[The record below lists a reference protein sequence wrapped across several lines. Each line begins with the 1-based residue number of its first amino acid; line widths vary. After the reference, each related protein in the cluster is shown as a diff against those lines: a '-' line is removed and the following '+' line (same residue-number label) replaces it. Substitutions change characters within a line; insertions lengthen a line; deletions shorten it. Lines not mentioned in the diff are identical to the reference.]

1 MLRGF
6 IFQLRIMEKIDLAT
20 APEYFH
26 KYIQLVPSTDLET
39 AFKLHQTDFLSL
51 LESIEGDK
59 WEYRYAKDKWTIK
72 EMVQHVIDTER
83 VFAYRALCIARKEK
97 QSLPGFEE
105 KDYAAA
111 SKANNREPQDLMEEL
126 GLVQKSTAK
135 LFESFD
141 EEQLNQMGVA
151 NGKSVSVKA
160 VGYIIIGHVIH
171 HKHLLEEKYL

>member
-1 MLRGF
+1 
-6 IFQLRIMEKIDLAT
+6 MEKIDLAT

-26 KYIQLVPSTDLET
+26 KYMKLVPYSDLET
-39 AFKLHQTDFLSL
+39 AFHLHQTDLLSL
-51 LESIEGDK
+51 LEGLDADK
-59 WEYRYAKDKWTIK
+59 WNHRYAAGKWTIK
-72 EMVQHVIDTER
+72 DLVQHVIDTER

-111 SKANNREPQDLMEEL
+111 ANAHKRDPHDLMEEL

-141 EEQLNQMGVA
+141 DEQLNQVGIA
-151 NGKSVSVKA
+151 NGKSVSAKA
-160 VGYIIIGHVIH
+160 LGFIIIGHVIH
-171 HKHLLEEKYL
+171 HKHILQEKYL